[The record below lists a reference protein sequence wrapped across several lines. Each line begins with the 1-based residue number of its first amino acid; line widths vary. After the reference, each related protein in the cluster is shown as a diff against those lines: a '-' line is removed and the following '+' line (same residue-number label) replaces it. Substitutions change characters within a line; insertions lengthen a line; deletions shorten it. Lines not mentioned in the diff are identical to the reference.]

1 MKGHV
6 VLGIWTN
13 MPSYFRQIHGLRA
26 QMYDNPWDNTDS
38 PSDGMLFI
46 CPCYST
52 GLSICPSTI
61 DKKFHQEEEGAFSD
75 TVFHTTLL
83 NIVPWVSFIEE
94 QWSSQSSC
102 SFYSSVP
109 VVLTLLLPDSHWCS
123 DGYTGP
129 QKQAPCVTS
138 DLITHNSVPVSAL

>member
-1 MKGHV
+1 MAY
-6 VLGIWTN
+6 VLKCMI
-13 MPSYFRQIHGLRA
+13 IHGIILILL
-26 QMYDNPWDNTDS
+26 QMECC
-38 PSDGMLFI
+38 L
-46 CPCYST
+46 CT

-109 VVLTLLLPDSHWCS
+109 VVLTLLLPDSH
-123 DGYTGP
+123 
-129 QKQAPCVTS
+129 
-138 DLITHNSVPVSAL
+138 